1 MNLIENLDYATL
13 QHLWWLL
20 CSVVGS
26 LFLFLNFVQGG
37 QSLLWQVAKTE
48 TEKDLVINSL
58 GRKWEL
64 TFTTLVLF
72 GGALFA
78 SFPKFYSTSF
88 GGAYWVWILIL
99 FTFIIQAVS
108 YEYRKKPR
116 NILGSTVYEFFLLIN
131 GTVGILLIG
140 AAVGTFFTGS
150 NFQLSSYNFVT
161 WTHPFR
167 GLEAALS
174 LSLSSLFNI
183 SLGLFLVFNART
195 LGSMYLINNIE
206 LSAVPEMETRLR
218 KACWTNFVMSLPFC
232 LYVVASLLLMK
243 GFGIV
248 DEQGT
253 IEYVKY
259 KYLLN
264 LLANPWLLIL
274 LLGGLALVI
283 LGALRTAKTRS
294 TAGIWFGGLGT
305 VLVGLCVLMLPAYNN
320 TAFYPSKVDLQS
332 SLTIYN
338 ASSSPYT
345 LKVMTY
351 VALTIPFV
359 LAYIV
364 YVWWAMDKGK
374 LKIEDTGDRAAY

>member
-1 MNLIENLDYATL
+1 MIANLDYPTL

-20 CSVVGS
+20 CSVVGA
-26 LFLFLNFVQGG
+26 LFLMLTFVQGG
-37 QSLLWQVAKTE
+37 QSLLWQVAKSE

-88 GGAYWVWILIL
+88 GGAYWVWMLIL

-108 YEYRKKPR
+108 YEFRKKPF
-116 NILGSTVYEFFLLIN
+116 NILGSRVYEFFLLIN
-131 GTVGILLIG
+131 GSVGILLIG

-150 NFQLSSYNFVT
+150 NFQLSGYNFVT

-174 LSLSSLFNI
+174 PSLSSVFNI
-183 SLGLFLVFNART
+183 ALGLFLVFNART
-195 LGSMYLINNIE
+195 LGSMYLVNNID
-206 LSAVPEMETRLR
+206 LSAVPEMERRLR
-218 KACWTNFVMSLPFC
+218 KACWTNFCCSLPFC
-232 LYVVASLLLMK
+232 LYVVVSLLLMR

-248 DEQGT
+248 DDQGT

-264 LLANPWLLIL
+264 LLANPWLLGL
-274 LLGGLALVI
+274 LLGGLLLV
-283 LGALRTAKTRS
+283 LVGALRTAKTSS

-305 VLVGLCVLMLPAYNN
+305 VLVGLCVLLLPAYNN

-338 ASSSPYT
+338 ASSSAYT
-345 LKVMTY
+345 LGVMTY
-351 VALTIPFV
+351 VALAIPVV
-359 LAYIV
+359 LAYV
-364 YVWWAMDKGK
+364 SYVWRAMDRGK
-374 LKIEDTGDRAAY
+374 MKIEDTGDSAAY

>member
-1 MNLIENLDYATL
+1 MIGNLDYSTL

-26 LFLFLNFVQGG
+26 LFLFLTFVQGG
-37 QSLLWQVAKTE
+37 QSLLWQVAKTDL
-48 TEKDLVINSL
+48 EKSLVLNSL

-78 SFPKFYSTSF
+78 SFPKFYATSF

-108 YEYRKKPR
+108 YEFRKKP
-116 NILGSTVYEFFLLIN
+116 NNLLGAKTYELFLFIN

-140 AAVGTFFTGS
+140 AAVGTFYTGS

-161 WTHPFR
+161 WTNPLR
-167 GLEAALS
+167 GLEAAF
-174 LSLSSLFNI
+174 SLFNL
-183 SLGLFLVFNART
+183 SLGLFLVLNART
-195 LGSMYLINNIE
+195 LGSMYLVNNIE
-206 LSAVPEMETRLR
+206 FATVPELETRLR
-218 KACWTNFVMSLPFC
+218 KASMTNFICSLPFL
-232 LYVVASLLLMK
+232 LYVLVSLLLMQ
-243 GFGIV
+243 GFGFN
-248 DEQGT
+248 DQGT
-253 IEYVKY
+253 VSMVSR
-259 KYLLN
+259 KYLAN
-264 LLANPWLLIL
+264 LMANPWLIGL
-274 LLGGLALVI
+274 LLAGLVLVI
-283 LGALRTAKTRS
+283 MAVLKTAQTDGTS
-294 TAGIWFGGLGT
+294 GIWFGGLGT
-305 VLVGLCVLMLPAYNN
+305 VLVGLTVLLLPAFNN
-320 TAFYPSKVDLQS
+320 TPFYPSKFDLQS

-351 VALTIPFV
+351 VALSIPFV

-364 YVWWAMDKGK
+364 YVWRAMDSR
-374 LKIEDTGDRAAY
+374 KINIDDVSDRGAY